1 MRVFVV
7 AAMGAALMAGCA
19 PFEHGHY
26 SQDVSYRNTAG
37 DPPGTPL
44 VYRGD
49 STTEYGSTRTAR
61 RDTNWN
67 RSYPGI
73 SDRVVAEQPLAT
85 RAYPTVAQSSLTP
98 TYSTP
103 SYTQQA
109 YVAPQTYSA
118 PVQQTYSAPVAY
130 AQPVQQSYVQQAAY
144 VQPATQSYTA
154 ATSYGATK
162 FDAEGYAICD
172 IPHQSHA
179 SHQAHA
185 GHHASHFQRSY

>member
-7 AAMGAALMAGCA
+7 AAMGAALLAGCA

-61 RDTNWN
+61 RNNTNWN

-73 SDRVVAEQPLAT
+73 TDRVVAEQPLAT
-85 RAYPTVAQSSLTP
+85 RAYPTVAQSTLTP

-103 SYTQQA
+103 SFTQQA
-109 YVAPQTYSA
+109 YTQPI
-118 PVQQTYSAPVAY
+118 QQTYSAPVAY

-172 IPHQSHA
+172 IPHHA
-179 SHQAHA
+179 HAGHQAHA
-185 GHHASHFQRSY
+185 GHFTRSY

>member
-7 AAMGAALMAGCA
+7 AAMGAALLAGCA

-49 STTEYGSTRTAR
+49 STTEYGSTRTAGR
-61 RDTNWN
+61 NVNWN

-85 RAYPTVAQSSLTP
+85 RAYPTVAQSTLTP
-98 TYSTP
+98 TYSAP
-103 SYTQQA
+103 AYAQQA
-109 YVAPQTYSA
+109 YAQ
-118 PVQQTYSAPVAY
+118 PVSYAQPIQQSY
-130 AQPVQQSYVQQAAY
+130 AQPVQQQSFVQQAAY

-154 ATSYGATK
+154 ATSLGETR

-172 IPHQSHA
+172 IPHHGHGAQHA
-179 SHQAHA
+179 SHHA
-185 GHHASHFQRSY
+185 PHHQRRF